1 MELVLK
7 NGLVIDAQGKRQAD
21 IWVKDG
27 RIAEI
32 GHQLVRPGAVVD
44 IRGKIILPGFIDLH
58 THLREPGQEG
68 KETIAT
74 GTAAAAKGGFTTLC
88 AMPNTEPAIDSPL
101 MVELVKVRAK
111 SEGWVR
117 VLPVGAITKGRQGKE
132 LAEIGLMYQA
142 GAVAYT
148 DDGDWVQDSGVMLNA
163 MRYAAQWDLLIIS
176 HPEDNK
182 LSAGGVL
189 NAGPLATRLGLK
201 GIPAVTEVVA
211 VERDIALAEATGCR
225 LHLTHL
231 STAGSV
237 RAVRAAKARGLR
249 VTADVTP
256 HHLLLTEDC
265 CDNYNTLAKVNP
277 PLRTKADSQALL
289 EGLLDGTIDAI
300 ATDHAPH
307 KDEEKF
313 TTFDDAPF
321 GIIGLEHSWGLL
333 YANLVETGLISL
345 AQLAALLTQG
355 PSLVL
360 GLEAPCL
367 SPGSLADI
375 TVIDPATQ
383 GQVDLSQ
390 GLSKGKNSPF
400 GGWATG
406 GQPVLTIVGGRVVM
420 MNGIVGEIV
429 IPLESRAQVV

>member
-21 IWVKDG
+21 IWVRDG
-27 RIAEI
+27 RIAEV
-32 GHQLVRPGAVVD
+32 GHELVRPGAVVD
-44 IRGKIILPGFIDLH
+44 LRGKVILPGFIDLH
-58 THLREPGQEG
+58 AHLREPGQEG

-74 GTAAAAKGGFTTLC
+74 GTAAAARGGFTTLC
-88 AMPNTEPAIDSPL
+88 AMPNTEPALDSPL
-101 MVELVKVRAK
+101 MVELVKIRAK

-132 LAEIGLMYQA
+132 LAEIGLMHQA
-142 GAVAYT
+142 GAVAFT

-176 HPEDNK
+176 HPEDSK
-182 LSAGGVL
+182 LSGGGVM
-189 NAGPLATRLGLK
+189 NAGALADRLGLK
-201 GIPAVTEVVA
+201 GIPAVAEVAA

-231 STAGSV
+231 STAGAV
-237 RAVRAAKARGLR
+237 RAVRAAKARGIR

-256 HHLLLTEDC
+256 HHLLLTEDSC
-265 CDNYNTLAKVNP
+265 ENYNTLAKVNP
-277 PLRTKADSQALL
+277 PLRGKTDTQALL

-333 YANLVETGLISL
+333 YANLVETGLVRL
-345 AQLAALLTQG
+345 EQLAALLTQG
-355 PSLVL
+355 PSRIL
-360 GLEAPCL
+360 GQEAPCL
-367 SPGSLADI
+367 SPGAPADI
-375 TVIDPATQ
+375 TVIDPAVQ

-400 GGWATG
+400 GGWTTA

-420 MNGIVGEIV
+420 MNGMVGDPV
-429 IPLESRAQVV
+429 ISGESRAQVV

>member
-21 IWVKDG
+21 FWVRDG
-27 RIAEI
+27 RIAEV
-32 GHQLVRPGAVVD
+32 GHELVRPGAVVD
-44 IRGKIILPGFIDLH
+44 LRGKVILPGFIDLH
-58 THLREPGQEG
+58 AHLREPGQEG

-74 GTAAAAKGGFTTLC
+74 GTAAAARGGFTTLC
-88 AMPNTEPAIDSPL
+88 AMPNTEPALDSPL
-101 MVELVKVRAK
+101 MVELVKIRAK

-117 VLPVGAITKGRQGKE
+117 VLPVGTITKGRQGKE
-132 LAEIGLMYQA
+132 LAEIGLMHQA
-142 GAVAYT
+142 GAVAFT

-176 HPEDNK
+176 HPEDSK
-182 LSAGGVL
+182 LSGGGVM
-189 NAGPLATRLGLK
+189 NAGALADRLGLK
-201 GIPAVTEVVA
+201 GIPAVAEVAA

-231 STAGSV
+231 STAGAV
-237 RAVRAAKARGLR
+237 RAVRAAKARGIR

-265 CDNYNTLAKVNP
+265 CENYNTLAKVNP
-277 PLRTKADSQALL
+277 PLRGKTDTQALL

-333 YANLVETGLISL
+333 YANLVETGLVRL
-345 AQLAALLTQG
+345 EQLAALLTQG
-355 PSLVL
+355 PSRIL
-360 GLEAPCL
+360 GQEAPCL
-367 SPGSLADI
+367 SPGAPADI
-375 TVIDPATQ
+375 TVIDPAVQ

-400 GGWATG
+400 GGWTTA

-420 MNGIVGEIV
+420 MNGMVGDPV
-429 IPLESRAQVV
+429 ISGESRAQVV